1 MTGMKTDREL
11 MEQAV
16 KCRTLAYAPYSG
28 FCVGAALLAEDGA
41 VYTGCNVENASFSAT
56 CCAERAAF
64 ASAVADGRRR
74 FLKIA
79 IAGGRAE
86 QTPERPCMPCGIC
99 RQVMR
104 EFCADDFE
112 ILVSNGGVLCRYTL
126 GELLPGGFS
135 GDALR

>member
-1 MTGMKTDREL
+1 MTEMKTDREL
-11 MEQAV
+11 MEKAM
-16 KCRTLAYAPYSG
+16 KSRNSAYAPYSG

-64 ASAVADGRRR
+64 ATAVADGKHR

-79 IAGGRAE
+79 IAGGRAKQAAE
-86 QTPERPCMPCGIC
+86 QPCMPCGIC

-112 ILVSNGGVLCRYTL
+112 ILVSDGGALCRYTL